1 MPASGPRLSSLRPSK
16 LLFLRASLA
25 DRQPAWESG
34 LAQRILAEKM
44 GGEGVRCAAKNSAFT
59 LHYVCILECRLLG
72 GRVYGIMQSF

>member
-1 MPASGPRLSSLRPSK
+1 

-44 GGEGVRCAAKNSAFT
+44 GGEGVRCAAKNSALS
-59 LHYVCILECRLLG
+59 LHSKECRVFRSPIPKLD
-72 GRVYGIMQSF
+72 RSRF